1 MLKEDKYPFLE
12 PSYFRRPITEQPS
25 YILLFVI

>member
-1 MLKEDKYPFLE
+1 MLKEDTYPVLE
-12 PSYFRRPITEQPS
+12 SSYSRKPITEQPS